1 MDRPDTTQPK
11 TVAHPLDL
19 PMWTEEAAAEVAAI
33 LDAVAA
39 RKAKQGNTKSA
50 RYEGD
55 RRDNRR
61 RRESR

>member
-1 MDRPDTTQPK
+1 MCQPDNTQPK
-11 TVAHPLDL
+11 TVAHPLEL

-55 RRDNRR
+55 WRGNKH